1 MRSAPLRKSIRVL
14 ILGGTT
20 QASELARALADR
32 ADVQPLLSLAG
43 RTQNPAPAPIPCRI
57 GGFGG
62 ADGLAAFLRDEKF
75 DALID
80 ATNPFAAQISA
91 NARAASAAS
100 GVPLLVFSRAAWT
113 PGEGDQ
119 WREVATM
126 ADAVAAL
133 GATPRRV
140 FLTQGRLQLA
150 AFAAAPQHFYLVR
163 AIDEPDELRLLPD
176 HKFISARG
184 PFTLEGERALMRA
197 ESIEILV
204 SKNSGGGATAAKL
217 TAARELAI
225 PVILVARPQAE
236 GATEASR
243 LDEVLDWIEAHRPA
257 P

>member
-1 MRSAPLRKSIRVL
+1 LRILIRIL

-20 QASELARALADR
+20 QASELARALAGRTDIS
-32 ADVQPLLSLAG
+32 PLLSLAG

-62 ADGLAAFLRDEKF
+62 AEGLAHFLREEKF

-80 ATNPFAAQISA
+80 ATHPFAARISA
-91 NARAASAAS
+91 NARAASAIS
-100 GVPLLVFSRAAWT
+100 GVPLLVFSRPAWA

-133 GATPRRV
+133 GETPRRV

-163 AIDEPDELRLLPD
+163 AIDEPDQLRLLPD

-184 PFTLEGERALMRA
+184 PFTLEGERELMRA
-197 ESIEILV
+197 EGIEILV

-217 TAARELAI
+217 GAARELNI
-225 PVILVARPQAE
+225 PVILVARPEADGAAE
-236 GATEASR
+236 AAR
-243 LDEVLDWIEAHRPA
+243 LDDVLDWIEAHRPA

>member
-1 MRSAPLRKSIRVL
+1 LRIPIRVL

-20 QASELARALADR
+20 QASELARALVGR
-32 ADVQPLLSLAG
+32 ADVEPLLSLAG

-62 ADGLAAFLRDEKF
+62 AEGLAHFLREEKF

-80 ATNPFAAQISA
+80 ATHPFAAQISA

-100 GVPLLVFSRAAWT
+100 GVPLLVFSRPAWA
-113 PGEGDQ
+113 PGGGDQ

-133 GATPRRV
+133 GEAPRRV
-140 FLTQGRLQLA
+140 FLTQGRLHLA
-150 AFAAAPQHFYLVR
+150 AFAAAPQHYYLVR
-163 AIDEPDELRLLPD
+163 AIDKPDELRLLPQ

-184 PFTLEGERALMRA
+184 PFTLEGERELMRA
-197 ESIEILV
+197 ERIEVLV

-217 TAARELAI
+217 VAARELNI
-225 PVILVARPQAE
+225 PVILVARPEAE
-236 GATEASR
+236 GAEEAAR
-243 LDEVLDWIEAHRPA
+243 LGDVLDWIEAHRPA

>member
-1 MRSAPLRKSIRVL
+1 LIRIL

-20 QASELARALADR
+20 QASELARALASR
-32 ADVQPLLSLAG
+32 ADVSPLLSLAG

-62 ADGLAAFLRDEKF
+62 AEGLAQFLREEKF

-80 ATNPFAAQISA
+80 ATHPFAAQISA
-91 NARAASAAS
+91 NARAASATS
-100 GVPLLVFSRAAWT
+100 GVPLLVFSRPAWT
-113 PGEGDQ
+113 PGEGDE

-126 ADAVAAL
+126 AEAVAAL
-133 GATPRRV
+133 DETPRRV

-163 AIDEPDELRLLPD
+163 AIDEPDELRLLPR

-184 PFTLEGERALMRA
+184 PFTLDGERELMRA
-197 ESIEILV
+197 EGIEILV

-217 TAARELAI
+217 VAARELHI
-225 PVILVARPQAE
+225 PVILVARPEAE
-236 GATEASR
+236 DAAETSR
-243 LDEVLDWIEAHRPA
+243 LDDVLAWIKTHRPA

>member
-1 MRSAPLRKSIRVL
+1 LRIL

-20 QASELARALADR
+20 QASELARALAGR
-32 ADVQPLLSLAG
+32 ADIAPLLSLAG
-43 RTQNPAPAPIPCRI
+43 RTQNPAPSPIPCRI

-62 ADGLAAFLRDEKF
+62 AEGLATFLRDNQF

-80 ATNPFAAQISA
+80 ATHPFAAQISA

-100 GVPLLVFSRAAWT
+100 GAPLLVFSRPAWA
-113 PGEGDQ
+113 PQEGDD
-119 WREVATM
+119 WREVANVT
-126 ADAVAAL
+126 AAVAAL
-133 GATPRRV
+133 GAAPRRV

-163 AIDEPDELRLLPD
+163 AIDEPAELRLLPH

-184 PFTLEGERALMRA
+184 PFTLESERDLMRD
-197 ESIEILV
+197 ENIELLV

-217 TAARELAI
+217 VAAREVKI
-225 PVILVARPQAE
+225 PVILIARPAGDAAE
-236 GATEASR
+236 ATSLAEA
-243 LDEVLDWIEAHRPA
+243 LDWIESHRPA

>member
-1 MRSAPLRKSIRVL
+1 MRIL

-20 QASELARALADR
+20 QASELARALAGR
-32 ADVQPLLSLAG
+32 PDVAPLLSLAG

-62 ADGLAAFLRDEKF
+62 AEGLATFLRDEKF
-75 DALID
+75 DVLID
-80 ATNPFAAQISA
+80 ATHPFAAQISA
-91 NARAASAAS
+91 NARVASAIS
-100 GVPLLVFSRAAWT
+100 GVPLLVFSRPAWA
-113 PGEGDQ
+113 PGAGDQ

-126 ADAVAAL
+126 AEAVAAL
-133 GATPRRV
+133 GEAPRRV

-163 AIDEPDELRLLPD
+163 AIDEPDELRLLPH

-184 PFTLEGERALMRA
+184 PFTLEGERELMRG
-197 ESIEILV
+197 EGIEILV
-204 SKNSGGGATAAKL
+204 SKNSGGEATAAKL
-217 TAARELAI
+217 AAARALNI

-236 GATEASR
+236 GAAEVVRLEEA
-243 LDEVLDWIEAHRPA
+243 LAWIEAHRPN

>member
-1 MRSAPLRKSIRVL
+1 LIRIL

-20 QASELARALADR
+20 QASELARALAGR
-32 ADVQPLLSLAG
+32 ADISPLLSLAG

-62 ADGLAAFLRDEKF
+62 AEGLARFLREEKF

-80 ATNPFAAQISA
+80 ATHPFAAQISA
-91 NARAASAAS
+91 NARAASATS
-100 GVPLLVFSRAAWT
+100 GVPLLVFSRPAWA

-126 ADAVAAL
+126 AEAVAAL
-133 GATPRRV
+133 GETPRRV

-163 AIDEPDELRLLPD
+163 AIDEPDELRLLPQN
-176 HKFISARG
+176 KFISARG
-184 PFTLEGERALMRA
+184 PFTLDGERELMHA
-197 ESIEILV
+197 EGIEILV

-217 TAARELAI
+217 VAARELHI
-225 PVILVARPQAE
+225 PVILVARPDAE
-236 GATEASR
+236 DAAEACR
-243 LDEVLDWIEAHRPA
+243 LDDVLDWIEAHRPA